1 MEELVEISKDRLDEL
16 IEAENF
22 LTALIEAGVD
32 NWSGYS
38 VAQEMLERIQN
49 ND

>member
-1 MEELVEISKDRLDEL
+1 MKEMVEISKDRLDAL
-16 IEAENF
+16 LDAEDF

-38 VAQEMLERIQN
+38 MAQEILERIQN
-49 ND
+49 GD